1 MWNPKHTEGIDIEF
15 VCGVSAAAFLYISC
29 STARLTAM
37 TATRKA
43 VKPSAAQ
50 VFLWSLALFF
60 LALVCIPGMPLWV
73 VVPSIVLMQSL
84 NSCTR
89 AFNRAQLINFLP
101 REKIATYMIR
111 AQLNT
116 APRSGLLN
124 AT

>member
-1 MWNPKHTEGIDIEF
+1 M
-15 VCGVSAAAFLYISC
+15 
-29 STARLTAM
+29 
-37 TATRKA
+37 
-43 VKPSAAQ
+43 
-50 VFLWSLALFF
+50 FLWSLALFF

-124 AT
+124 ARLLTGAMHLSGLGMR